1 MRTVIRTNVH
11 GVIHKHSIPEP
22 FDGLLHYAQMDGS
35 KWAIKRLKDMNKA
48 HRLREFEKKEENKLL
63 A

>member
-35 KWAIKRLKDMNKA
+35 KWAIKRLKELNKK
-48 HRLREFEKKEENKLL
+48 HRKEIKNR
-63 A
+63 